1 MSSNLHKLDCAEH
14 EVTRCQLHQDVHAS
28 RDRRGLTLKRVSR
41 RLPALTLGSHTLL
54 ALYGS

>member
-1 MSSNLHKLDCAEH
+1 MSSSLHELVLVKH
-14 EVTRCQLHQDVHAS
+14 EVTRRQLHQHVHAS
-28 RDRRGLTLKRVSR
+28 RGRSALTLKRVSR